1 MSNKDTKQKLKDAP
15 SSTME
20 EMFRRGEVREFDHLK
35 DVIDYS
41 KKVKQN
47 ADSTK

>member
-1 MSNKDTKQKLKDAP
+1 MSSKDTKQKLKDAP

-20 EMFRRGEVREFDHLK
+20 EMFRRGEVSEFEHLK
-35 DVIDYS
+35 DNIDYS
-41 KKVKQN
+41 KKVEQN